1 MAPKSDNA
9 EAIVLNYVNE
19 QNRPLNSQNVAD
31 SLQKFNLKKA
41 AIQKALDSLADGGKI
56 SFREF
61 GKQKVYIARQD
72 QFDILN
78 NEELI
83 QMKEE
88 NAKLQQ
94 QLEEQKKATSLVE
107 GEIKALQTNLT
118 LEQIREREVKLR
130 KEVKEMED
138 RLVKLRGGVTLVKP
152 EDRKV
157 VQEMFLEKLNQWRKR
172 KRMFRDVWDT
182 ITENMPN
189 DPKEFKEELGIEYD
203 EDIGVSLLSFSNMGQ
218 RDKKRARVQ

>member
-1 MAPKSDNA
+1 M
-9 EAIVLNYVNE
+9 
-19 QNRPLNSQNVAD
+19 NSQNVAD

-83 QMKEE
+83 QMKEG

-107 GEIKALQTNLT
+107 G
-118 LEQIREREVKLR
+118 
-130 KEVKEMED
+130 
-138 RLVKLRGGVTLVKP
+138 
-152 EDRKV
+152 
-157 VQEMFLEKLNQWRKR
+157 
-172 KRMFRDVWDT
+172 
-182 ITENMPN
+182 
-189 DPKEFKEELGIEYD
+189 GI
-203 EDIGVSLLSFSNMGQ
+203 IL
-218 RDKKRARVQ
+218 KCT